1 MRASLV
7 AKWEKLLGLCCRLIT
22 ISLFFTFLERGRERY
37 SCHQHRRLLH
47 SFALAWLA
55 SFSSF
60 SQSNS
65 LFRVGCEA
73 PDEYDLETY
82 PMKIS
87 DSQAYFSNRNCKSLC
102 CSLTFLFF
110 SVVLC
115 LVFTA
120 ESHLT
125 YSFAVTV
132 CNFTFR
138 TMFCTLPP
146 YKPSQPGAV
155 RIFALG
161 PSAVCNTKT
170 SLSG

>member
-102 CSLTFLFF
+102 CSLTFLFG
-110 SVVLC
+110 C
-115 LVFTA
+115 A
-120 ESHLT
+120 
-125 YSFAVTV
+125 
-132 CNFTFR
+132 
-138 TMFCTLPP
+138 
-146 YKPSQPGAV
+146 
-155 RIFALG
+155 
-161 PSAVCNTKT
+161 
-170 SLSG
+170 LSGVYCRIPSYLFLCGYSLQFYISDYVLYTSPLQT